1 MVFPGGSC
9 CWSLLR
15 GETIKVFKFSI
26 LNDAVIT
33 KDALARIIDIET
45 FINEEYLT
53 TYKGMA

>member
-1 MVFPGGSC
+1 VFPGGSC